1 MRYLEFFK
9 MFFVLNK
16 QKICTYLVSKINYF
30 YDRNK
35 KQVILGFRN
44 GLLIFELVVFFIE
57 IKAK

>member
-1 MRYLEFFK
+1 

-16 QKICTYLVSKINYF
+16 QKICTYLVSIINYF

-44 GLLIFELVVFFIE
+44 GLLIFELVAFFIE